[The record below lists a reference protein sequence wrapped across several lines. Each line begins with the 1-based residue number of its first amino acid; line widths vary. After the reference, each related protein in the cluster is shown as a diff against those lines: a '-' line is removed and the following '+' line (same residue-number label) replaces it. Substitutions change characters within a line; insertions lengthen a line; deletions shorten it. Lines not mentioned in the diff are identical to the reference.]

1 MSSFRTAIE
10 YAEDAARYQRSLC
23 DKRKLNRA
31 DEKEK
36 EDEEFDRIMTMN
48 NDDLDHTKLQLEQE
62 KQVKVI
68 IFIRRWRVYYFHI
81 ILDSKLYVVYLI

>member
-10 YAEDAARYQRSLC
+10 YAEDATRYQRSLC

-68 IFIRRWRVYYFHI
+68 IFIRRWRAKRLLPHHFT
-81 ILDSKLYVVYLI
+81 

>member
-68 IFIRRWRVYYFHI
+68 IFIRR
-81 ILDSKLYVVYLI
+81 